1 MPRTPDQYREM
12 REEKKGLIMKSA
24 LELFANHG
32 FHGTSINDIARHA
45 GISKGLLYNY
55 FTSKDE
61 LILEILLKGFNELMK
76 VFDPNKDGML
86 TRDELKFLINEIFNI
101 MQDDLHYWR
110 LYFSVL
116 TQPSVNQLAAEKLM
130 DNINPIFHT
139 LTSFFK
145 NQGFENPEMEARF
158 FSDMLDGIALNFIFN
173 PGTYPLQAIKNRILD
188 IYHLNN

>member
-1 MPRTPDQYREM
+1 
-12 REEKKGLIMKSA
+12 MKSA